1 MPRILGVDI
10 PKEKRIEIALTYLY
24 GIGRVLSNRI
34 LKEAQINPDKRA
46 KDLNEEEISHITN
59 AIQKSGIKAEG
70 DLRRDISQNI
80 KRLMD
85 IGSWRGMRHKK
96 GLPVRG
102 QRTRTNARTRK
113 GPRKGG
119 MAVIKKIEPAKATA
133 APQAAAKSAKP
144 K

>member
-1 MPRILGVDI
+1 MPRIAGIDI

-24 GIGRVLSNRI
+24 GIGRVTSNLL
-34 LKEAQINPDKRA
+34 LKEAGVSPDKRA
-46 KDLNEEEISHITN
+46 KDLSDEEIMRITQ
-59 AIQKSGIKAEG
+59 ILQKGSWRIEG

-113 GPRKGG
+113 G
-119 MAVIKKIEPAKATA
+119 KKRVNLASPVKKMEAPKAKTPAK
-133 APQAAAKSAKP
+133 
-144 K
+144 

>member
-1 MPRILGVDI
+1 MPRIMGIDI

-24 GIGRVLSNRI
+24 GIGRSLSNVV
-34 LKEAQINPDKRA
+34 LKEAGVSPDKRA
-46 KDLNEEEISHITN
+46 KDLSEEEVSRLTN
-59 AIQKSGIKAEG
+59 ILQKGSLRIEG

-102 QRTRTNARTRK
+102 QRTRTNSRTRK
-113 GPRKGG
+113 GKKRVNL
-119 MAVIKKIEPAKATA
+119 AVKKTEPAKA
-133 APQAAAKSAKP
+133 AKP
-144 K
+144 AGK

>member
-10 PKEKRIEIALTYLY
+10 PKEKKIEISLTYLY
-24 GIGRVLSNRI
+24 GVGRFTSNQL
-34 LKEAQINPDKRA
+34 LKEAGIDPNRKA
-46 KDLNEEEISHITN
+46 KDLSEDEISRITN
-59 AIQKSGIKAEG
+59 TIQKSGKRFEG

-80 KRLMD
+80 KRLTD

-113 GPRKGG
+113 GPRRGG
-119 MAVIKKIEPAKATA
+119 MAIIKKDTSGKKSTPA
-133 APQAAAKSAKP
+133 P
-144 K
+144 KGKGG

>member
-1 MPRILGVDI
+1 MPRIIGVDI

-24 GIGRVLSNRI
+24 GVGRVLSNKI
-34 LKEAQINPDKRA
+34 LKEAGINPDKRA
-46 KDLNEEEISHITN
+46 KDLTEEEVSHITN
-59 AIQKSGIKAEG
+59 TIQKSGYKVEG
-70 DLRRDISQNI
+70 DLRREISQNI

-85 IGSWRGMRHKK
+85 IGSWRGLRHKK

-119 MAVIKKIEPAKATA
+119 MAIIKKTTEEKKTTPV
-133 APQAAAKSAKP
+133 AKP
-144 K
+144 KGG

>member
-1 MPRILGVDI
+1 MPRIIGVDI

-24 GIGRVLSNRI
+24 GIGRALSNVV
-34 LKEAQINPDKRA
+34 LKEAGINPDKRA
-46 KDLNEEEISHITN
+46 KDLSEEEVSRITQ
-59 AIQKSGIKAEG
+59 ILQKGPLRVEG

-113 GPRKGG
+113 GKKRTNQAP
-119 MAVIKKIEPAKATA
+119 IKKAEASPKAKAPAK
-133 APQAAAKSAKP
+133 
-144 K
+144 

>member
-10 PKEKRIEIALTYLY
+10 PREKRIEISLTYLY
-24 GIGRVLSNRI
+24 GIGRPLSGKV
-34 LKEAQINPDKRA
+34 LKEAGVDPDKRA
-46 KDLNEEEISHITN
+46 KDLTEEEVSRITQTL
-59 AIQKSGIKAEG
+59 QKSGLRLEG

-85 IGSWRGMRHKK
+85 IGSWRGLRHKK

-113 GPRKGG
+113 GPRKGAV
-119 MAVIKKIEPAKATA
+119 AVIKRAETAKPAA
-133 APQAAAKSAKP
+133 APVKSAK
-144 K
+144 

>member
-10 PKEKRIEIALTYLY
+10 PKEKRVEIALTYLY
-24 GIGRVLSNRI
+24 GVGRTLSNRI
-34 LKEAQINPDKRA
+34 LKEAGVDPDKRA
-46 KDLNEEEISHITN
+46 KDLTEEEVSHITN
-59 AIQKSGIKAEG
+59 TIQKVGYRVEG

-80 KRLMD
+80 KRLID
-85 IGSWRGMRHKK
+85 IGSWRGLRHKK

-119 MAVIKKIEPAKATA
+119 MAIIKKADVEKKPA
-133 APQAAAKSAKP
+133 PIKSPSSGK
-144 K
+144 